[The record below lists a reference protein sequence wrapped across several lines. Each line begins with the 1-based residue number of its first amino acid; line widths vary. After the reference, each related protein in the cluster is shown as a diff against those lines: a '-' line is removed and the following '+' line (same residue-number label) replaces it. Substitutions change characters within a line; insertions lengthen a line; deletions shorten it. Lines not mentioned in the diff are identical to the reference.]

1 MKTETFTTGIR
12 LFAQGDY
19 SEEAY
24 RILKGTV
31 EISVNEGKTAVV
43 LGTLGEGEIFGEMGM
58 IEHMPRSAS
67 ARALTDLTV
76 EVIAEEDFNQS
87 LVGGS
92 DIWVP
97 YLTTIFERLRVANE
111 RLRFAE
117 EQLEAF
123 STPASLTKSKRLA
136 VVDRSDSLML
146 EPDSEETRLQSALQQ
161 QALNSF
167 PFALGR
173 RADLA
178 ACVDV
183 FSKSHLL
190 IGDRMPF
197 RVSRSHCV
205 IEREKGAYFIQDRG
219 SKLGTIINGISI
231 GGSSKESRVRLR
243 TGPNTLVLGP
253 ANSTI
258 RFILT
263 VPEVD

>member
-1 MKTETFTTGIR
+1 MKKETFAAGVQ
-12 LFAQGDY
+12 LFAEGDD

-31 EISVNEGKTAVV
+31 EISVNEDNVKVV

-58 IEHMPRSAS
+58 IERMPRSAS
-67 ARALTDLTV
+67 ARALTSLTV
-76 EVIAEEDFNQS
+76 EVRVEEDFNRS

-97 YLTTIFERLRVANE
+97 YLSTIFERLRLANE
-111 RLRFAE
+111 RLRVAE
-117 EQLEAF
+117 EQLEAL
-123 STPASLTKSKRLA
+123 SAPTSRPKSKRSVA
-136 VVDRSDSLML
+136 APCGSLFL
-146 EPDSEETRLQSALQQ
+146 EPDSDETRSQSALQA

-167 PFALGR
+167 PFAFGR

-178 ACVDV
+178 ACADI

-205 IEREKGAYFIQDRG
+205 IEREKGAYYIQDRG
-219 SKLGTIINGISI
+219 SKLGTIVNDVPL
-231 GGSSKESRVRLR
+231 GGKSKERRVQLQ
-243 TGPNTLVLGP
+243 TGANTLILGP

-258 RFILT
+258 RFVLT
-263 VPEVD
+263 VPETD